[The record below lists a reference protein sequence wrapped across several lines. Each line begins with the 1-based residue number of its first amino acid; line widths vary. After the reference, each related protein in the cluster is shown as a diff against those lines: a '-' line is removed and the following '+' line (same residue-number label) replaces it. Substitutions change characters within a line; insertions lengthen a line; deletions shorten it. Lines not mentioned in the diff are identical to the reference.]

1 MKRLQPVVLGKCRG
15 NLRLRVGF
23 AAFITAAVLCSIFL
37 PSSEATQKSQLLPGG
52 QSEVDPQRHKTVL
65 DTRGGQQDEP
75 GLALSP
81 DGPGAS
87 PEPPT
92 LSNTLEGN
100 AATDTLASEMLRKL
114 AGVWVGVG
122 SQTEARL
129 GGTQVDGRE

>member
-1 MKRLQPVVLGKCRG
+1 M
-15 NLRLRVGF
+15 
-23 AAFITAAVLCSIFL
+23 
-37 PSSEATQKSQLLPGG
+37 
-52 QSEVDPQRHKTVL
+52 L

-92 LSNTLEGN
+92 LSSTPEGN

-114 AGVWVGVG
+114 AGGPVCVCVCV
-122 SQTEARL
+122 
-129 GGTQVDGRE
+129 VDGIS

>member
-1 MKRLQPVVLGKCRG
+1 MLPCRVHSIHRG
-15 NLRLRVGF
+15 QS
-23 AAFITAAVLCSIFL
+23 AVLHFL
-37 PSSEATQKSQLLPGG
+37 PSSEATQKSQVLPGG
-52 QSEVDPQRHKTVL
+52 QSEVDPQRRKTVP

-92 LSNTLEGN
+92 LSNTPDGN

-114 AGVWVGVG
+114 AGGCG
-122 SQTEARL
+122 AADSSQ
-129 GGTQVDGRE
+129 GGWLPW